1 MEQSNNIQGVPI
13 VTAKGTKNKMPKTVI
28 AGLAICGAFAIAG
41 AILSCYALIKMGG
54 ENTSN
59 KNKTTITTET
69 TKEKEASY
77 DLVAANSIAKP
88 YLKSFGY
95 LYNIFNGDFDD
106 NAKALVVLN
115 NLGNVVYEQVNGP
128 EEYYYKVT
136 YDEFNFAAKAL
147 FGKNYD
153 VPKTS
158 HSFAK
163 ASSTPMIEYL
173 DCEWDNGCNGSF
185 KIRMGGTGG
194 TGVIDV
200 ITIKNASLENGKLYV
215 DYYRSIEKMCGFEE
229 EGERCFDMTSDS
241 FVDFAKKYSDKL
253 PVYRMTFEPD
263 EYSGG
268 YGLDERHGLG
278 EHYVLT
284 NVEKL

>member
-13 VTAKGTKNKMPKTVI
+13 VTTKETKNKMPKTVI
-28 AGLAICGAFAIAG
+28 AGLAVCGAFAIAG

-59 KNKTTITTET
+59 KNKTTTTTET

-88 YLKSFGY
+88 YLKGFGY

-158 HSFAK
+158 HSFTK

-194 TGVIDV
+194 TGAIDV
-200 ITIKNASLENGKLYV
+200 TTIKNASLENGKLYV

-241 FVDFAKKYSDKL
+241 FVDFAKKYSDEL
-253 PVYRMTFEPD
+253 PVYRMTFESD

-268 YGLDERHGLG
+268 YGLDERYGLG
-278 EHYVLT
+278 KHYVLT